1 MKKIILLLIFSLL
14 SGVHASQRDYRLL
27 SQEDRISEI
36 SNQFRQGNT
45 KELSKYLSSSVNL
58 SLMNNENV
66 YSKVQSEIIL
76 DKFFKEYPPQ
86 SSKVIHRLDN
96 NSNYQHAV
104 LLLSTAKGDFR
115 VAISL
120 RGSEKD
126 LQLIEIRIE
135 KSN

>member
-14 SGVHASQRDYRLL
+14 SGVHASQRDHMLL

-66 YSKVQSEIIL
+66 YSRVQSEIIL

-104 LLLSTAKGDFR
+104 LLLNTAKGDFR

-135 KSN
+135 KPN

>member
-1 MKKIILLLIFSLL
+1 
-14 SGVHASQRDYRLL
+14 
-27 SQEDRISEI
+27 
-36 SNQFRQGNT
+36 
-45 KELSKYLSSSVNL
+45 
-58 SLMNNENV
+58 MNNENV
-66 YSKVQSEIIL
+66 YSRVQSEIIL

-96 NSNYQHAV
+96 KSNYQHAV

-135 KSN
+135 KPN